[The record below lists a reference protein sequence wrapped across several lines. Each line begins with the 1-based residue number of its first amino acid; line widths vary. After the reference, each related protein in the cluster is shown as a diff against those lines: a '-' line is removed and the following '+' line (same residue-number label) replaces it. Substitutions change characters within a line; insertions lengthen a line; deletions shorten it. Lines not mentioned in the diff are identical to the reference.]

1 MSQSQFQKTISGLF
15 KKRFQNGT
23 FKISYPPYGYENIDG
38 KMVINHEQAKIV
50 KYIFSEALAG
60 KGTQKNSR

>member
-50 KYIFSEALAG
+50 KYILV
-60 KGTQKNSR
+60 KL